1 MSNRVQS
8 NKKDFKGQNIFVGI
22 DVHLNQWTVTV
33 LTESGYMKKFSQ
45 PSSPKSLFDHLRRN
59 YPGGTYKAVYESG
72 FCGYSACYAL
82 RELGIDC
89 QIVHAADVPT
99 SQKEKVTKSDV
110 VDSEKL
116 ARSLRS
122 GDLTKSLIYIP
133 SPDRL
138 DDRSLLRVRKV
149 IQHGICRYKSQIKHM
164 LYNNGV
170 QYPEHFKDHRSHW
183 TRRFVEWIRTGVVML
198 SPTRASLDFLLEEYL
213 HLRKTLLAVNRRLRE
228 LSRTD
233 RYRERYE
240 NLLSVPGIGCITAM
254 TLLVETVDISRFPNQ
269 KKWRSYLGFVPVM
282 QKSDE
287 HEVVGEKTFRG
298 NKHLGPLII
307 EAAWT
312 AIRKDAELAATFGR
326 HCHNGMKKQEAI
338 VRVAADLAA
347 RIYAVLK
354 QNKKYECR

>member
-22 DVHLNQWTVTV
+22 DVHLRQWTVTV
-33 LTESGYMKKFSQ
+33 LTESGFMKKFSQ
-45 PSSPKSLFDHLRRN
+45 PSGAQSLFDHLRKN
-59 YPGGTYKAVYESG
+59 YPGGTYHAVYESG

-99 SQKEKVTKSDV
+99 TQKEKVTKSDP

-116 ARSLRS
+116 ARSLRN
-122 GDLTKSLIYIP
+122 GDLTKHLIYIP

-149 IQHGICRYKSQIKHM
+149 IQREICRYKSQIKHM

-170 QYPEHFKDHRSHW
+170 QYPEHFKDRRSHW
-183 TRRFVEWIRTGVVML
+183 TRRFVKWIQEEVVML
-198 SPTRASLDFLLEEYL
+198 SPTRASLDILLAEYL
-213 HLRKTLLAVNRRLRE
+213 HVRQSLLAVNRRLRQ

-233 RYRERYE
+233 LYRQRYE
-240 NLLSVPGIGCITAM
+240 NLVSVPGIGCITAM
-254 TLLVETVDISRFPNQ
+254 TLLVEAFDIARFPNQ

-307 EAAWT
+307 EAAWIT
-312 AIRKDAELAATFGR
+312 IKHDAELAATYGR
-326 HCHNGMKKQEAI
+326 HCHNGLKPQEAI

-347 RIYAVLK
+347 RIYAILK
-354 QNKKYECR
+354 QNKKYVCR